1 MWRHQAISYHDTVGP
16 RHRVQREG
24 PVEQPMKWCSAQSV
38 VASCAIG
45 MFLQPAMGQR
55 PVAWQTISTLDG
67 IPIREA
73 GAPTASRPYLG
84 LVLQDKKLES
94 GDARCLVYVVR
105 PGPVREALGLK
116 GLDYPILFL
125 LSVNG
130 REIHT
135 SDDMR
140 KLMAAMSVGAE
151 VRLRFLFTSPKP
163 ATVKTVDVR
172 AASWM
177 DWAAPIDYAG
187 PPRVRIVPEEVVRA
201 GAEPTQFEQFIQG
214 QLERHGINA
223 AAEETRKY
231 LVRSMEYN
239 YSPHMLSRVAYGFY
253 RPMQLAELQV
263 TMTDP
268 LARMVEQ
275 HKDDAIA
282 TTRTV
287 LVEAAKNLDVTFLPG
302 EQVRLQINNP
312 RQALRDVARM
322 VRRAYSHLDRAFDK
336 IDEAARKELASSA
349 PGLLNLERWAERP
362 VVRARQASMAIDY
375 GSLLAAADA
384 IVAWTAAGDPPKRD
398 SGQPR
403 VAIPAEL
410 AGAVKGDVLAVER
423 IDGRWYIYGGFGL
436 NEYDMTRIDV
446 VIDPGGADLYHYP
459 RNERPK
465 VQLVVDWAGDD
476 RYSGEDGAAGP
487 ASGLLGVSVVVD
499 REGNDRYEGGACS
512 GGAGLM
518 GAGLILDQAGN
529 DSYEGAS
536 WSLGAA
542 KYGFGGI
549 VDLGR
554 GRDTYIAHEFSEGT
568 GGPRGL
574 GLLLDEAGNDLYRA
588 NALPEGHPAIFWGR
602 SQGFGSTDF
611 STAFGAF
618 DAGGIGILCDLDGH
632 DRYEVGRFGQGMGF
646 FYGLGLL
653 YDRRGRDLYYG
664 GPNSQGTSGHGG
676 VGILADDAGDDTY
689 QGSIALAHDASVA
702 LLIDRSG
709 SDSYQGEFVSP
720 AVALAENQSIAWLID
735 LDGQDRYNIPELK
748 MESADASGIGQSD
761 GNGFSYADCRCFSL
775 SVLLDAG
782 GTVDIYSR
790 KDRGDGMAISTGRAN
805 PRVPQDSRL
814 HGLFIDSKEKMTF
827 WP

>member
-1 MWRHQAISYHDTVGP
+1 MTWS
-16 RHRVQREG
+16 
-24 PVEQPMKWCSAQSV
+24 SAQFV
-38 VASCAIG
+38 VASLAMG
-45 MFLQPAMGQR
+45 LFLQPAMGQR
-55 PVAWQTISTLDG
+55 PMAWQTVSTLDG
-67 IPIREA
+67 IPIRETGPPSA
-73 GAPTASRPYLG
+73 ARPYLG

-125 LSVNG
+125 LSMNG

-135 SDDMR
+135 SADMR
-140 KLMAAMSVGAE
+140 LIMAEMSAGAE

-163 ATVKTVDVR
+163 DTIKTVDVR
-172 AASWM
+172 VASWT
-177 DWAAPIDYAG
+177 DWAAPIDYAR
-187 PPRVRIVPEEVVRA
+187 PPLVRIEPEEVVRA

-214 QLERHGINA
+214 QLERHGISA
-223 AAEETRKY
+223 AVAETRKH

-253 RPMQLAELQV
+253 RPTRLAELQL

-268 LARMVEQ
+268 LVRLVEQ
-275 HKDDAIA
+275 RKDAPNAI
-282 TTRTV
+282 TRTV
-287 LVEAAKNLDVTFLPG
+287 LVEAARNLDAPFAQG
-302 EQVRLQINNP
+302 EQVRIQIANP
-312 RQALRDVARM
+312 GQALREVAEM
-322 VRRAYSHLDRAFDK
+322 TRRAYSHLDRAFDK
-336 IDEAARKELASSA
+336 IDEAGRKELASSA
-349 PGLLNLERWAERP
+349 LGLLNLERWAERP
-362 VVRARQASMAIDY
+362 VVRARQASMAIDF

-384 IVAWTAAGDPPKRD
+384 IGAWKAAGDPPKRD
-398 SGQPR
+398 SQPR

-423 IDGRWYIYGGFGL
+423 IDGRWYIYGGFGT

-446 VIDPGGADLYHYP
+446 VIDPGGDDLYRHR

-465 VQLVVDWAGDD
+465 VQLIVDWAGDD
-476 RYSGEDGAAGP
+476 RYSGENGAAGP

-499 REGNDRYEGGACS
+499 REGNDRYEGGALS
-512 GGAGLM
+512 AGAGLM
-518 GAGLILDQAGN
+518 GVGLILDQDGN
-529 DSYEGAS
+529 DSYEGTS
-536 WSLGAA
+536 WSVGAA

-554 GRDTYIAHEFSEGT
+554 GRDTYVAHEFSEGT

-588 NALPEGHPAIFWGR
+588 NAVPEGHPAIFSGR

-611 STAFGAF
+611 STALGAF

-632 DRYEVGRFGQGMGF
+632 DRYEVGRFGQGMGL

-664 GPNSQGTSGHGG
+664 APNSQGASAHGG

-689 QGSIALAHDASVA
+689 QGSIAFAHDAGLA

-720 AVALAENQSIAWLID
+720 AVATAENQSIAWLID
-735 LDGQDRYNIPELK
+735 LDGQDRYNIPESK
-748 MESADASGIGQSD
+748 MRLATASSEESVHVTAAEDAKGIGESS
-761 GNGFSYADCRCFSL
+761 GNSFSYADCQCFSL

-790 KDRGDGMAISTGRAN
+790 RDRGNGVAISTGKWN
-805 PRVPQDSRL
+805 PWMPQHSNL
-814 HGLFIDSKEKMTF
+814 HGLFIDTSEKFTF